1 MTRVLRYLAP
11 NLVTS
16 FALTLG
22 LLSMVAAHDG
32 RFVDA
37 AWLVIWAVLLD
48 RLDGMTAR
56 ALNASSEF
64 GMQYDSFAD
73 FNNFGVAPAYL
84 MYASL
89 TSVPV
94 LGFADGGGRILLL
107 CAAGVWVAGNV
118 FRLARF
124 NVQTAAEG
132 KSSIYFGVP
141 TPLAAGILVTS
152 YLVMLKYAPAG
163 FPLVEEGAFD
173 EARILGDLVIPL
185 AAWRYIPAAM
195 VAFAILMSSN
205 IPMAS
210 LGPVGG
216 KALSTFV
223 LSLTAI
229 GYLCGILRSFPDIM
243 VWMPVLWLVGW
254 IIWGQVSPKAREL
267 RAPKWFR

>member
-1 MTRVLRYLAP
+1 MTRFLRYLAP

-16 FALTLG
+16 FALILG

-37 AWLVIWAVLLD
+37 GWLIIWAVLLD

-56 ALNASSEF
+56 ALDATSRF
-64 GMQYDSFAD
+64 GMQFDSFAD
-73 FNNFGVAPAYL
+73 FSNFGVAPAYL

-89 TSVPV
+89 TTAPV
-94 LGFADGGGRILLL
+94 LGFADGGGRTLLL
-107 CAAGVWVAGNV
+107 VAAGVWVGGNV

-132 KSSIYFGVP
+132 RSSVYFGVP
-141 TPLAAGILVTS
+141 TPVAAGILVTS

-163 FPLVEEGAFD
+163 FPLVGEGAFD
-173 EARILGDLVIPL
+173 EARVFGDLVIPL
-185 AAWRYIPAAM
+185 SMWRYIPGAM
-195 VAFAILMSSN
+195 IVFAILMASN
-205 IPMAS
+205 LPMAS

-216 KALSTFV
+216 KAQTAVV
-223 LSLTAI
+223 LSLAAV

-243 VWMPVLWLVGW
+243 VWMPTIWLVGW
-254 IIWGQVSPKAREL
+254 VIWSQVSPKAREFK
-267 RAPKWFR
+267 APKWFR